1 LVEQNILHAVEKAS
15 LERGFNPRQF
25 TLVAAGGAGPLH
37 GAAIARLL
45 GCEALYVPRL
55 AGVFCAFGMCNSDI
69 RHDYVRSWLQDLDD
83 PASSAATIDGAFA
96 ELRQSAATVL
106 AREGF
111 SEEGVS
117 SPQPRPPVFRP
128 AMVADGGVRFRLATD
143 IRAAFEAVYQR
154 QFGMCSPPARSRSS
168 NLRLAAI
175 GRLASLEVARVPPA
189 SSEPRPHSPR
199 RVWIDRHPDSARS
212 QSTTVRS

>member
-1 LVEQNILHAVEKAS
+1 MLWPWGCASDRDRCAAGAGSLKPGPYAGGAISLDLQKAIGAIKTHVADPLSLEVEAAAAGIIQLVEQNILHAVEKAS

-117 SPQPRPPVFRP
+117 SS
-128 AMVADGGVRFRLATD
+128 
-143 IRAAFEAVYQR
+143 AASTS
-154 QFGMCSPPARSRSS
+154 G
-168 NLRLAAI
+168 I
-175 GRLASLEVARVPPA
+175 
-189 SSEPRPHSPR
+189 
-199 RVWIDRHPDSARS
+199 SARNG
-212 QSTTVRS
+212 R